1 MVQTHKC
8 CNTTIHKL
16 RGLTKPATSLY
27 NFRSLKNKNRQT
39 GSVITLF
46 LISNSVKYN
55 TCFSPLLKS
64 CREGSVDR
72 NSISQS
78 HRVFMSIRSKR
89 ILGLLGRNLWMN
101 FKGALEK
108 FFIQIQKKFSQNTLL
123 FLLRIHF
130 IMRTQESGTAIPLML
145 LPEALPEEEVSC
157 SLALRFLRYEILSQ
171 HFHSNISTCLSLYTT
186 KQMAD
191 SPVTKII
198 HCILQPI

>member
-1 MVQTHKC
+1 MDEFQWC
-8 CNTTIHKL
+8 I
-16 RGLTKPATSLY
+16 
-27 NFRSLKNKNRQT
+27 
-39 GSVITLF
+39 
-46 LISNSVKYN
+46 
-55 TCFSPLLKS
+55 
-64 CREGSVDR
+64 
-72 NSISQS
+72 
-78 HRVFMSIRSKR
+78 
-89 ILGLLGRNLWMN
+89 
-101 FKGALEK
+101 GAI
-108 FFIQIQKKFSQNTLL
+108 FHSDAKKFSQNTLL
-123 FLLRIHF
+123 ILLRIQF

>member
-1 MVQTHKC
+1 MVQTHKY

-46 LISNSVKYN
+46 PISNSVKYN

-101 FKGALEK
+101 FNGALEK
-108 FFIQIQKKFSQNTLL
+108 FFIQIQKKFSPSTLL
-123 FLLRIHF
+123 ILLRIHF
-130 IMRTQESGTAIPLML
+130 IMRTQGSGTAIPLML

-171 HFHSNISTCLSLYTT
+171 HFHSNISTCLTLYTT
-186 KQMAD
+186 KLMAD